1 MGDIQSHGGVLLIT
15 SAFSRYPEALEWAK
29 ERTQKEWGP
38 LGLVSEVYDFV
49 ETNYYEPTMGPGLK
63 KVFFTYQQ
71 LVKPETLPEIK
82 RMSNAWEEEYAAL
95 GRHPE
100 VRPLNLDPGYL
111 MTGKLVLAS
120 TKDHAH
126 RIYLAD
132 GIYGEVTL
140 KYQHGGWR
148 QTDWTFPD
156 YRRQDYHRF
165 FTHCRQWLLT
175 RLREADSPGST
186 SGEVEPA

>member
-1 MGDIQSHGGVLLIT
+1 MGEIKPPEQVLLLT
-15 SAFSRYPEALEWAK
+15 SAFSRYPEALDWAK
-29 ERTQKEWGP
+29 EKTVEAWGE
-38 LGLVSEVYDFV
+38 LGLVSDVFDFV

-63 KVFFTYQQ
+63 KLFFTYQQ
-71 LVKPETLPEIK
+71 LVSPEKLPEVK
-82 RMSNAWEEEYAAL
+82 RLSNALEEEYAAL
-95 GRHPE
+95 GKHPE
-100 VRPLNLDPGYL
+100 SRPLNLDPGYL

-126 RIYLAD
+126 RIYLSD

-165 FTHCRQWLLT
+165 LTHCREWLLK
-175 RLREADSPGST
+175 RLREDD
-186 SGEVEPA
+186 PA